1 MVNNYYALVA
11 GLPDILLE
19 DKKILYSSAEWRE
32 NLKEEIKSSD
42 YKLVELLFLPFDH
55 QNLLN
60 LLFKKE
66 AEWDKRG
73 NFSRDEM
80 EHFQDKKSYELADRG
95 NLPTYLVKFLEDFHG
110 EEPVESY
117 YEAELLLTNAYYR
130 HLAQSR
136 NKFFQEVVHYQSVVG
151 NVMVALNG
159 RKHDIP
165 FERSLVG
172 DDEITAALKK
182 SRTRDFGLSN
192 EVSDIEQLIQIFE
205 TQNLLDRELKLDHHK
220 WHFLDE
226 STFFNY
232 FSIEKVLAFVLKLFI
247 VERWM
252 ELDNERGKEMFNQ
265 LLKDLEA
272 GFQFPEEFTLAY
284 GKR

>member
-1 MVNNYYALVA
+1 MGNNYYALVA

-19 DKKILYSSAEWRE
+19 DKKLVHSSAELRE
-32 NLKEEIKSSD
+32 NLKEEVKPSD
-42 YKLVELLFLPFDH
+42 YKLVELLYMPFDH

-66 AEWDKRG
+66 AEWDKRA

-80 EHFQDKKSYELADRG
+80 EQFHDKKNFEVA
-95 NLPTYLVKFLEDFHG
+95 NTEILPVYLIHFLEEFHG
-110 EEPVESY
+110 EEPVENF
-117 YEAELLLTNAYYR
+117 YEAEHLLTNAYYEY
-130 HLAQSR
+130 LAQSP
-136 NKFFQEVVHYQSVVG
+136 NEFIKEVVRYQTVVR
-151 NVMVALNG
+151 NIMVALNA
-159 RKHDIP
+159 RKHDVP
-165 FERSLVG
+165 FETNLIG
-172 DDEITAALKK
+172 DDDITVALKK

-192 EVSDIEQLIQIFE
+192 EVNDIEQLIQIFE

-226 STFFNY
+226 ITFFNY
-232 FSIEKVLAFVLKLFI
+232 FTIEKVLAFVLKLFI

-252 ELDNERGKEMFNQ
+252 ALDNERGKEMFNQ
-265 LLKDLEA
+265 LLNDLEA

-284 GKR
+284 GKK

>member
-1 MVNNYYALVA
+1 MGNNYYALVA

-19 DKKILYSSAEWRE
+19 DKKIVHSSAELRE
-32 NLKEEIKSSD
+32 NLNEEVQPAD
-42 YKLVELLFLPFDH
+42 YRLVELLYMPFDH

-60 LLFKKE
+60 LLFKK
-66 AEWDKRG
+66 AADWDPRG

-80 EHFQDKKSYELADRG
+80 EQYQDRKNYEVSDTE
-95 NLPTYLVKFLEDFHG
+95 NLPEYFAEFLEDFHG
-110 EEPVESY
+110 EESIDDY
-117 YEAELLLTNAYYR
+117 FQAEQALTAAYYR
-130 HLAQSR
+130 YLAESPNLFIR
-136 NKFFQEVVHYQSVVG
+136 EVARYQSVVG
-151 NVMVALNG
+151 NVMMALNG
-159 RKHDIP
+159 RKHGEP
-165 FERSLVG
+165 FESNLVG

-205 TQNLLDRELKLDHHK
+205 THNLLDRELKLDHHK

-226 STFFNY
+226 ITFFNY
-232 FSIEKVLAFVLKLFI
+232 FTIEKVLAFVLKLFI

-252 ELDNERGKEMFNQ
+252 ELDHEKGKEMFNQ
-265 LLKDLEA
+265 LLNDLEA

-284 GKR
+284 GKK